1 VARIVSGFQ
10 TQGGEWDGGAVL
22 RGFKSGQQSRL
33 AEDQNRRAEE
43 GLAMERERMAMQIQ
57 QALMEQQAAEAEA
70 AQKSAQ
76 AGQQR
81 VEMGK
86 AGQLGQ
92 LASKAEAGAF
102 NPGQKFV
109 ERVIGARG
117 RLQDPKA
124 LAVFDDAVASLLKTQ
139 KIAKQRKAAEDAIGM
154 AERDA
159 QVFAP
164 EEAMALR
171 QRLDA
176 GENPDALV
184 QEIYGQRRKKAETAA
199 ALEEND
205 ALLKRATDLV
215 NSAQDG
221 FGKEQAKIALLTT
234 LQSDSLREQK
244 GSGARVL
251 KEVQEALLGPR
262 SAQPEE
268 SLGYDDPK
276 QRFYADKFLREQ
288 NKDVE
293 GYAPTENDI
302 RARMRFMNPRL
313 PAPEQRPA
321 APAHR
326 AVQGTIYKALEDGA
340 GDNESILDALSK
352 AGIPLTPE
360 NIDAAMENVSRWR
373 NERGAKFGQ
382 EPPRRKAPEKAPSE
396 KRKPAASILQP
407 DMRRRANLPPEA

>member
-1 VARIVSGFQ
+1 MARIVSGFQ

-33 AEDQNRRAEE
+33 AEDQNRRSEE

-124 LAVFDDAVASLLKTQ
+124 LAVFDKAVASLLETQ
-139 KIAKQRKAAEDAIGM
+139 KTAKQRKAAEEAIADLESDNLATPEEVQALRARVQSGAGMDAITG
-154 AERDA
+154 D
-159 QVFAP
+159 VFKY
-164 EEAMALR
+164 R
-171 QRLDA
+171 Q
-176 GENPDALV
+176 
-184 QEIYGQRRKKAETAA
+184 KKAEEAIT
-199 ALEEND
+199 LENND
-205 ALLKRATDLV
+205 ATLSELAAYV
-215 NSAQDG
+215 QAQPEG
-221 FGKEQAKIALLTT
+221 YGKEQAKIILRSAMD
-234 LQSDSLREQK
+234 SGSLRK
-244 GSGARVL
+244 KPGSA
-251 KEVQEALLGPR
+251 ALTRKQIELAILGPR

-288 NKDVE
+288 NKGVE
-293 GYAPTENDI
+293 GYTPSEDDI

-321 APAHR
+321 APAHQ